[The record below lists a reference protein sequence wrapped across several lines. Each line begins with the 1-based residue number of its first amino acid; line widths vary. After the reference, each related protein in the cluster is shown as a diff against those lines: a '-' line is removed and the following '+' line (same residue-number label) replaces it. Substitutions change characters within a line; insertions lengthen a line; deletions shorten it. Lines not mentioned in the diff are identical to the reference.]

1 MNSQHYQMLAHLMEG
16 LGHDDLL
23 HAIKD
28 MPWQVY
34 ENAQQSAM
42 WDIDRLNADAR
53 AGKFGDCFRT
63 LCPPK
68 SLINWDN
75 LCRPYIG
82 ELVDDL
88 VLAKIIH
95 GHPLYAFGP
104 ILALGGNQREDGARE
119 IVDILDGNHRLA
131 AIVYA
136 GLPEFICFMVP
147 ASMEAEYRVPDIWA
161 NVIRT
166 CARVLKGEAGAPEF
180 KQALAAWKASRDPAQ
195 VS

>member
-23 HAIKD
+23 EAIKD

-34 ENAQQSAM
+34 DNKDETVM
-42 WDIDRLNADAR
+42 WDVDRLNADAV

-63 LCPPK
+63 ASPPRN
-68 SLINWDN
+68 LIHWEN
-75 LCRPYIG
+75 LSHPYIG

-104 ILALGGNQREDGARE
+104 ILALGGGVREDGAQE

-147 ASMEAEYRVPDIWA
+147 ASAEAEYRVPDTWA
-161 NVIRT
+161 HVIRT
-166 CARVLKGEAGAPEF
+166 CRNVLIGKADGDAFEH
-180 KQALAAWKASRDPAQ
+180 ALATWKASRDPAQ